1 MLDEVLRGL
10 DWAEWERHYSGWR
23 GQPPIHPRVLGG
35 IWLYAMLRRIHTS
48 RPLEYA
54 CVYNVDFMWLAEG
67 LVPDHSTL
75 AEFFSK
81 FRPELK
87 SLFKQVGKI
96 ALTMDVIRLTD
107 TDSRVMPN
115 KDRRRNNCQT

>member
-10 DWAEWERHYSGWR
+10 DWAEWESHDSGWR
-23 GQPPIHPRVLGG
+23 EQPPIHPRVLSG
-35 IWLYAMLRRIHTS
+35 IWRYAMMRRIRTS

-54 CVYNVDFMWLAEG
+54 CVYNVDFLCLAER

-81 FRPELK
+81 CRPELQ
-87 SLFKQVGKI
+87 SLFKQVCQI
-96 ALTMDVIRLTD
+96 AMTMGLIRLGEMAFDGT
-107 TDSRVMPN
+107 RV
-115 KDRRRNNCQT
+115 KA

>member
-1 MLDEVLRGL
+1 M
-10 DWAEWERHYSGWR
+10 
-23 GQPPIHPRVLGG
+23 
-35 IWLYAMLRRIHTS
+35 
-48 RPLEYA
+48 
-54 CVYNVDFMWLAEG
+54 YNVDFMWLAEG

-87 SLFKQVGKI
+87 SLFKQVCKI
-96 ALTMDVIRLTD
+96 PLTMGLIRLGD